1 MLLNVKNDKG
11 RMLLLQSY
19 PRYVIRDIIVTLLN
33 ILHKKCTINCKHR
46 KILMENKKKIQTYM
60 PIAKTDLKLK
70 KPTILYKQ
78 KGGFIGA
85 LLPIIATVLGGLV

>member
-1 MLLNVKNDKG
+1 
-11 RMLLLQSY
+11 
-19 PRYVIRDIIVTLLN
+19 
-33 ILHKKCTINCKHR
+33 
-46 KILMENKKKIQTYM
+46 MENKKKIQTYM